1 MRRIPNLGELTI
13 PQRIVLTAVIVIVIL
28 FALAAFGY
36 FGGRWDQADAQT
48 RPPIRGPAC
57 VTDEG
62 SRERLRAMMF
72 EGVDDAFKTQIGHL
86 YLTMIKDV
94 QDQPQRAAVGVN
106 NAIGAFT
113 IARIAILGWEPPICE
128 QREQQ
133 K

>member
-1 MRRIPNLGELTI
+1 
-13 PQRIVLTAVIVIVIL
+13 
-28 FALAAFGY
+28 
-36 FGGRWDQADAQT
+36 
-48 RPPIRGPAC
+48 
-57 VTDEG
+57 
-62 SRERLRAMMF
+62 MMF